1 MIKPN
6 YVDPYSVYTRESA
19 VKALGISQ
27 ASFSKYF
34 AFGTKG
40 KITYRGAYLNQRVDQ
55 ILGVKRDYT
64 ANIKARKLVAKST
77 ENIIPINNE
86 YQSLT
91 ESDISYLVKKTDDG
105 YLASDELTNVVVK
118 SRKREGSY
126 VRYIMPL
133 VKTWLNS
140 KVRPNIILVD
150 INDGARAYGGDQK
163 TKVLSSFM
171 YYAERN
177 MYAVGDSYD
186 LFTEDVKLLDKSQN
200 TPSLMWLPIVG
211 KYGTNIFYDAT
222 KPMLSD
228 GLVGLLDMI
237 IMVNVRPN
245 IKPERPTKII
255 INDITTNIMANDD
268 IAKFVEMLF
277 SIGLGIKTETV
288 LVTDKQVSDIIKNN
302 AHIIDN
308 VKDFPRDRDI
318 LALTQR

>member
-6 YVDPYSVYTRESA
+6 YVDPYLLYTRADA

-34 AFGTKG
+34 AFSANN
-40 KITYRGAYLNQRVDQ
+40 KIMYRGVYLNQIVDQ

-64 ANIKARKLVAKST
+64 ENIKVKNPTVKSKG
-77 ENIIPINNE
+77 NIIQVNND

-118 SRKREGSY
+118 SQKRGGSY

-140 KVRPNIILVD
+140 KARPNIILID
-150 INDGARAYGGDQK
+150 INDDSRVYRQDQG
-163 TKVLSSFM
+163 TKSLFGFK
-171 YYAERN
+171 YYADRN

-186 LFTEDVKLLDKSQN
+186 LITGGVKLLDKLQT

-211 KYGTNIFYDAT
+211 EYGLDVFQKAT
-222 KPMLSD
+222 TLLKSD
-228 GLVGLLDMI
+228 GLVGLLNMI
-237 IMVNVRPN
+237 MSLNTEPKRS
-245 IKPERPTKII
+245 TKIV

-268 IAKFVEMLF
+268 IAKFTEMLF
-277 SIGLGIKTETV
+277 SIGLGMRTETV
-288 LVTDKQVSDIIKNN
+288 LVTDKEISNIISNN
-302 AHIIDN
+302 AHIVDN
-308 VKDFPRDRDI
+308 VKDFPIDKDI
-318 LALTQR
+318 LALTHR

>member
-1 MIKPN
+1 MIKPK
-6 YVDPYSVYTRESA
+6 YVNSYSVYTRESA

-34 AFGTKG
+34 AFGAKG
-40 KITYRGAYLNQRVDQ
+40 KILYRGVYLNQIVDQ
-55 ILGVKRDYT
+55 ILGVKRDY
-64 ANIKARKLVAKST
+64 AKNIKAKKSVVKSEGT
-77 ENIIPINNE
+77 IIQVNDD

-126 VRYIMPL
+126 TRYIMPL

-140 KVRPNIILVD
+140 KVRPNIILID
-150 INDGARAYGGDQK
+150 INDGARAYRMDQK

-186 LFTEDVKLLDKSQN
+186 LITDDVKLLDKSQSM
-200 TPSLMWLPIVG
+200 PSLMWLPIVG
-211 KYGTNIFYDAT
+211 EYGADVFQDPT
-222 KPMLSD
+222 KPMKSD
-228 GLVGLLDMI
+228 GLVGLLNMI
-237 IMVNVRPN
+237 MTVNTEP
-245 IKPERPTKII
+245 KRPTKII
-255 INDITTNIMANDD
+255 INDITTNIMANND
-268 IAKFVEMLF
+268 IIKFTEMLF
-277 SIGLGIKTETV
+277 SIGLGVKTETV

-308 VKDFPRDRDI
+308 VKNFPRDRDI

>member
-6 YVDPYSVYTRESA
+6 YVDPYSVYTREAA
-19 VKALGISQ
+19 VEALGISQ

-64 ANIKARKLVAKST
+64 ENIKVKNPIAKSKG
-77 ENIIPINNE
+77 NIIQVNND

-91 ESDISYLVKKTDDG
+91 ESDISYLVKKTNDG

-118 SRKREGSY
+118 GQKRGGSY

-140 KVRPNIILVD
+140 KVQPNIILID
-150 INDGARAYGGDQK
+150 INDDARAYRQDQG
-163 TKVLSSFM
+163 TKSLFAFR
-171 YYAERN
+171 YYANRN

-186 LFTEDVKLLDKSQN
+186 LITGDVKLLDKSQT

-211 KYGTNIFYDAT
+211 EYGTDVFRGGSKSI
-222 KPMLSD
+222 KSD
-228 GLVGLLDMI
+228 GLVGLLN
-237 IMVNVRPN
+237 MVMTVNTEPKRS
-245 IKPERPTKII
+245 TKIV
-255 INDITTNIMANDD
+255 INDITTNIMANEN
-268 IAKFVEMLF
+268 IARFTEMLF
-277 SIGLGIKTETV
+277 SIGLGMRTETV
-288 LVTDKQVSDIIKNN
+288 LVTDKEISNIISNN
-302 AHIIDN
+302 AHIVDN
-308 VKDFPRDRDI
+308 VKDFPIDKDI
-318 LALTQR
+318 LTLTHR

>member
-64 ANIKARKLVAKST
+64 ANIKARKPVVKST
-77 ENIIPINNE
+77 EDIIPINNE

-126 VRYIMPL
+126 TRYIMPL
-133 VKTWLNS
+133 VKTWLSS

-150 INDGARAYGGDQK
+150 INDGAQAYRMNQK

-171 YYAERN
+171 YYAEQN
-177 MYAVGDSYD
+177 MYAVGDSYG

-211 KYGTNIFYDAT
+211 RYGTNIFYDAT

-237 IMVNVRPN
+237 MTVNTEPKRS
-245 IKPERPTKII
+245 TKIV

-268 IAKFVEMLF
+268 IAKFTEMLF
-277 SIGLGIKTETV
+277 SIGLGMKVETV
-288 LVTDKQVSDIIKNN
+288 LVTDKEISNIISDN
-302 AHIIDN
+302 AHVIDN
-308 VKDFPRDRDI
+308 VADFPIDKDI
-318 LALTQR
+318 LNLSQR